1 MSLVT
6 LSSVGL
12 SFGAFD
18 VFQGVSATVPNDG
31 RVGLIGPNGIGKT
44 SLLMM
49 IAGLSTPTSGQVITA
64 RGRRLGYLRQEAAD
78 AFADHDNTLWDEMLG
93 VFNELRA
100 LETRL
105 REMEAQM
112 AAGDHSATLM
122 EAYGEAQAAFEHAD
136 GYGIDQR
143 IKLTLHGLGF
153 RPEHYGQS
161 LRQFSGGQK
170 TRALLA
176 RLLLEAPDL
185 LILDEPTNH
194 LDSDAVEWLEH
205 ALADWPGALLIVS
218 HDRYFLDNVVNTVWE
233 LDRAGIEVYRGNYS
247 AYLKQRDERWERA
260 LQVYVEEMARL
271 RNEHDFVQRN
281 IARATTN
288 ARAVGVLKRLSRDIV
303 IAERLGVPALRANHN
318 WLQLGFGAVT
328 PLGVDD
334 AIRRIN
340 ALPAPAGPNLKRPNI
355 RLRQGRAS
363 GERVLQTKSL
373 EVGYSDAPAPLFKAP
388 DIELWRGE
396 CAAIIGPNGAGK
408 TTFLKTL
415 IGGLDPLG
423 GELKWGAGIK
433 IGYFAQTQDALN
445 PNATVLDELLR
456 HKALPEGEARNLLGA
471 FLFRGDDVFKQ
482 INMLSG
488 GERGRLALAIL
499 TLEGANLLL
508 LDEPTNHLDIPAQEV
523 LQDVLEGFE
532 GTVLLVSHDRYLVD
546 RLATQIWEVR
556 AGALTIFRG
565 NYKEFVAA
573 RDARLAAPASAS
585 NGAAIARVKVDA
597 TKAPPAPSAAPR
609 QRPDKEARRRAQAV
623 EALETRIHEH
633 EGRLK
638 GLHEA
643 IQQAGDDFARARTL
657 SLEYASVQEA
667 LDALLA
673 EWERLAG

>member
-1 MSLVT
+1 MSLVA
-6 LSSVGL
+6 LSGVGL

-18 VFQGVSATVPNDG
+18 VFQGVTAAVPNDG

-44 SLLMM
+44 SLLMI
-49 IAGLSTPTSGQVITA
+49 IAGLSAPTVGQVTTA

-78 AFADHDNTLWDEMLG
+78 AFADHDNSLWDEMLG
-93 VFNELRA
+93 VFSDLRA
-100 LETRL
+100 QEVRL

-112 AAGDHSATLM
+112 AAGDHSPALM
-122 EAYGEAQAAFEHAD
+122 TAYGEAQAAFEHAD
-136 GYGIDQR
+136 GYGMDQR
-143 IKLTLHGLGF
+143 IKLTLQGLGF
-153 RPEHYGQS
+153 KPEHYGQS

-176 RLLLEAPDL
+176 RLLLERPEL

-205 ALADWPGALLIVS
+205 TLADWPGALLIVS

-233 LDRAGIEVYRGNYS
+233 MDRAGLEVYRGNYS
-247 AYLKQRDERWERA
+247 AYLKQREERWERA
-260 LQVYVEEMARL
+260 LEVYVEEIARL

-303 IAERLGVPALRANHN
+303 IAERLGVPALRSNLN
-318 WLQLGFGAVT
+318 WSQLGFGAVT

-340 ALPAPAGPNLKRPNI
+340 ALPAPLGPSRRKINI

-363 GERVLQTKSL
+363 GERVLQTKVL
-373 EVGYSDAPAPLFKAP
+373 EVGYADAPAPLFKAP

-415 IGGLDPLG
+415 IGGLAPLG

-433 IGYFAQTQDALN
+433 IGYFAQTQESLN
-445 PNATVLDELLR
+445 PEATVLDELFR

-482 INMLSG
+482 IKMLSG

-523 LQDVLEGFE
+523 LQDVLEAFE

-556 AGALTIFRG
+556 GGSLTLFSG

-573 RDARLAAPASAS
+573 REQAASGSAPSDGAAPSKIKVEAPKATPTPA
-585 NGAAIARVKVDA
+585 NPAR
-597 TKAPPAPSAAPR
+597 T
-609 QRPDKEARRRAQAV
+609 RPDKEAKRKAQTLAT
-623 EALETRIHEH
+623 LEKRIHEQ
-633 EGRLK
+633 EARLK

-643 IQQAGDDFARARTL
+643 IQSAGSDFAQARTL
-657 SLEYASVQEA
+657 SLEYAGTQQE

-673 EWERLAG
+673 EWERLAD

>member
-1 MSLVT
+1 MSLVA
-6 LSSVGL
+6 LSGVGL

-18 VFQGVSATVPNDG
+18 VFQGVTAAVPNDG
-31 RVGLIGPNGIGKT
+31 RIGLIGPNGIGKT
-44 SLLMM
+44 SLLMI
-49 IAGLSTPTSGQVITA
+49 IAGLSAPTAGTVTTA

-78 AFADHDNTLWDEMLG
+78 AFADHDNSLWEEMLG
-93 VFNELRA
+93 VFSGLRA
-100 LETRL
+100 QEARL

-112 AAGDHSATLM
+112 AAGDHSPSLLA
-122 EAYGEAQAAFEHAD
+122 AYGEAQATFEHGG
-136 GYGIDQR
+136 GYDIDQR

-153 RPEHYGQS
+153 RPENYGQP

-176 RLLLEAPDL
+176 RLLLETPDL

-205 ALADWPGALLIVS
+205 TLADWPGALLIVS
-218 HDRYFLDNVVNTVWE
+218 HDRYFLDNVVNAVWE
-233 LDRAGIEVYRGNYS
+233 MDRAGLEVYRGNYS
-247 AYLKQRDERWERA
+247 AYLKQREERWERA
-260 LQVYVEEMARL
+260 LEVYVEEIARL

-303 IAERLGVPALRANHN
+303 IAERLGVPALRSNLN
-318 WLQLGFGAVT
+318 WSQLGFGAVT

-340 ALPAPAGPNLKRPNI
+340 ALPAPLGPSRRKINI

-363 GERVLQTKSL
+363 GERVLQTRSL

-396 CAAIIGPNGAGK
+396 CAAIVGPNGAGK

-415 IGGLDPLG
+415 IGGLAPLG

-433 IGYFAQTQDALN
+433 IGYFAQTQESLN
-445 PNATVLDELLR
+445 PEATVLDELFR

-471 FLFRGDDVFKQ
+471 FLFRGDDVYKL
-482 INMLSG
+482 IKMLSG

-556 AGALTIFRG
+556 AGALTLFNG

-573 RDARLAAPASAS
+573 RDAVAAQPV
-585 NGAAIARVKVDA
+585 NGATPSKIKVDSTRA
-597 TKAPPAPSAAPR
+597 AEPQPAAPR
-609 QRPDKEARRRAQAV
+609 ARPDKEAKRRAQTLS
-623 EALETRIHEH
+623 ALEKRIHEQ
-633 EGRLK
+633 EARLK
-638 GLHEA
+638 ALHES
-643 IQQAGDDFARARTL
+643 IQSAGGDFAQARTL
-657 SLEYASVQEA
+657 SLEYAAVQQE

-673 EWERLAG
+673 EWERIAD